1 MKIFMGPY
9 KNWMG
14 SYQLAELLEK
24 VGVSEDR
31 CDKIGDWLSKT
42 WVHDLCEWVESKR
55 KRSIKV
61 RIDKYD
67 TWSMDS
73 TLAYIILPMLKQL
86 KETKHGTPN
95 VDDKDVPKELRS
107 SSAPKTKN
115 EWIADDNRDARW
127 DWVLDEMI
135 WAFSQTNKDWENEYY
150 KELGEHHFEDTE
162 NNMSELV
169 WDKKPVMD
177 NSGLKNHQKRINRG
191 FELFGKYYCNLWD

>member
-86 KETKHGTPN
+86 KETKHGAPN

>member
-1 MKIFMGPY
+1 MYIKIGPY
-9 KNWMG
+9 KDFIG
-14 SYQLAELLEK
+14 TYQIIDLLQK
-24 VGVSEDR
+24 VGISEDR
-31 CDKIGDWLSKT
+31 CEKVSDWLSDT
-42 WVHDLCEWVESKR
+42 WAHDVCEWIDSKR

-86 KETKHGTPN
+86 KETKHGAPN

-115 EWIADDNRDARW
+115 EWITDDNRDARW

-169 WDKKPVMD
+169 WDKKPVID

>member
-61 RIDKYD
+61 RIDKHD

-115 EWIADDNRDARW
+115 EWITDDNRDARW

>member
-1 MKIFMGPY
+1 MYIKIGPY
-9 KNWMG
+9 KDFIG
-14 SYQLAELLEK
+14 TYQIVDLLQK
-24 VGVSEDR
+24 VGISEDR
-31 CDKIGDWLSKT
+31 CEKFGDWLSNT
-42 WVHDLCEWVESKR
+42 WAHDVCEWIDSKR

-86 KETKHGTPN
+86 KETKHGAPN

-115 EWIADDNRDARW
+115 EWITDDNRDARW

-135 WAFSQTNKDWENEYY
+135 WAFSQINKDWENEYY
-150 KELGEHHFEDTE
+150 KESGEHHFEDTE

-169 WDKKPVMD
+169 WDKKPVVD
-177 NSGLKNHQKRINRG
+177 NKGMKAHSKRMQNGLM
-191 FELFGKYYCNLWD
+191 LFGKYYSGLWD

>member
-1 MKIFMGPY
+1 MKVFIGKYRNWWGPY
-9 KNWMG
+9 EI
-14 SYQLAELLEK
+14 AFLLQK
-24 VGVSEDR
+24 VGVREDR
-31 CDKIGDWLSKT
+31 CDKFGQWLADTRLST
-42 WVHDLCEWVESKR
+42 FCNWIYSKR
-55 KRSIKV
+55 NRTVKV
-61 RIDKYD
+61 RIDVHD

-86 KETKHGTPN
+86 KETKHGAPN

-169 WDKKPVMD
+169 WDKKPVID